1 MRKSLI
7 TLLLVVLA
15 GASVPAAA
23 SAQVERFLGAW
34 TLVEWTSVS
43 DGETTYPYGPNP
55 AGQIVY
61 TSTGRMTAALM
72 RPPESAGE
80 NPQQFTAY
88 WGSYTVDMA
97 AGTVT
102 HHVEG
107 SVSARMIGTD
117 QVRRFRFVGEDRIV
131 LSPGGPSELTW
142 VKVR

>member
-7 TLLLVVLA
+7 TLLLVVLV
-15 GASVPAAA
+15 GASAPADA

-34 TLVEWTSVS
+34 TLVEWRNVRN
-43 DGETTYPYGPNP
+43 GETLFPYGDNP
-55 AGQIVY
+55 SGQIVY

-72 RPPESAGE
+72 RPPESSGE
-80 NPQQFTAY
+80 DPRQFTAY
-88 WGSYTVDMA
+88 WGSYTVDVA

-117 QVRRFRFVGEDRIV
+117 QVRSFRFVGEDRIV
-131 LSPGGPSELTW
+131 LSPGGQSELTW
-142 VKVR
+142 ERVR